1 MMPAPSREKRR
12 EARWARQQ
20 ARLERHGPP
29 RKSRLG
35 EMGTSRGECIDAGC
49 IDAGWK
55 IPPPVLLPDGSAVRL
70 FKDGQGLTA
79 ALQAIEAAREQ
90 ILLEVY
96 IFHSDDT
103 GRAFA
108 DALAEKAA
116 SGVRVFL
123 IYDSFG
129 SFDSD
134 PAMFK
139 QMRQAGVH
147 LAEFHPIHPWD
158 CNYPWQP
165 LSRDHRKLLVVDDT
179 VAVFG
184 GMNVG
189 SEYGSGFL
197 SPRPRKY
204 EVWRDNAVSVA
215 GPGTAVFS
223 ECFSRT
229 WRYVKRGGT
238 IRTAEMAH
246 QIDIG
251 PIRRGHVGRHQGLS
265 RATESSVS
273 PAPKP
278 RLLGNLGL
286 LASVPTASSPLGPF
300 LRNLVRSARYS
311 LDATIA
317 YFAPSDALAH
327 ELVRAACRGVNV
339 RLMLPGRSDVPLT
352 RTAAHSFYEPLL
364 NAGVEIWE
372 RQGAV
377 LHAKTM
383 VIDEQTSLVGSTNL
397 DYRSIEFNC
406 ELSAVIRS
414 RPFGRQMTAL
424 FQHDMDFAKQ
434 ILLAEWR
441 RRPLRDKVV
450 QWAAGKLKHLL

>member
-1 MMPAPSREKRR
+1 
-12 EARWARQQ
+12 
-20 ARLERHGPP
+20 
-29 RKSRLG
+29 
-35 EMGTSRGECIDAGC
+35 MGTSRGECIDVGC
-49 IDAGWK
+49 LEAGWTV
-55 IPPPVLLPDGSAVRL
+55 PPPVPLAGGTAVRL

-79 ALQAIEAAREQ
+79 AMQAIEAAVEQ
-90 ILLEVY
+90 VLLEVY

-108 DALAEKAA
+108 DALAEKAR

-129 SFDSD
+129 SIDSD
-134 PAMFK
+134 PAMFRK
-139 QMRQAGVH
+139 MRQAGVH

-158 CNYPWQP
+158 CNYAWQP
-165 LSRDHRKLLVVDDT
+165 LNRDHRKLLVVDDS
-179 VAVFG
+179 VAIFG

-197 SPRPRKY
+197 TPRAKKY
-204 EVWRDNAVSVA
+204 DLWRDNAVSVA
-215 GPGTAVFS
+215 GPAAAVFA

-238 IRTAEMAH
+238 IRAAEMTH
-246 QIDIG
+246 QIDLG

-265 RATESSVS
+265 PATETSAPS
-273 PAPKP
+273 APKP
-278 RLLGNLGL
+278 RLLGTLGL
-286 LASVPTASSPLGPF
+286 LASVPTAASPLGPF
-300 LRNLVRSARYS
+300 LRELVRNARYS

-327 ELVRAACRGVNV
+327 ELTRAACRGVNV
-339 RLMLPGRSDVPLT
+339 RLMLPGRSDIPLT
-352 RTAAHSFYEPLL
+352 RRAAHSFYETLL
-364 NAGVEIWE
+364 SAGVEIWE
-372 RQGAV
+372 RQGAI

-383 VIDEQTSLVGSTNL
+383 VIDEHISMVGSANL

-406 ELSAVIRS
+406 ELSAIIRS

-424 FQHDMDFAKQ
+424 FQHDIDFARQ
-434 ILLAEWR
+434 IILPEWR
-441 RRPLRDKVV
+441 RRPVRDRLV